1 MTVLKELVERLGK
14 EQVSEAHFE
23 GANVVL
29 YTRDK
34 NLFLNG
40 RDTIKDLAKEFKKRI
55 EVRMLPNLC
64 IDEDTTQEIIKKLIP
79 KDAGVGEIIFDPPR
93 SVCRKPKISG
103 GIKFF

>member
-1 MTVLKELVERLGK
+1 M
-14 EQVSEAHFE
+14 SEAHFE

-55 EVRMLPNLC
+55 EVRMLPSLC
-64 IDEDTTQEIIKKLIP
+64 MDEDTTREVINKVIP
-79 KDAGVGEIIFDPPR
+79 KDAGVDEIIFDPPR
-93 SVCRKPKISG
+93 SVCIIHAEKPGLITSEVRRFYPG
-103 GIKFF
+103 S